1 MLELFFGTIFII
13 QIICILKSNKT
24 KFHFQLSSILFNLIL
39 FVFFKIKIVLL
50 LRDSFNIPKT
60 IGYLFLLTIVLFYL
74 SMILRNLNKF
84 EIWLFFLTLFSWFIS
99 IVIEYI
105 GALKLAYI
113 PQQELIEDIF
123 FYAGIFIW
131 LILNIKICLNI
142 TNYRNTF

>member
-60 IGYLFLLTIVLFYL
+60 IGYLFLLTIVLVYL